1 MQPQHPNSAA
11 WKTAVLLAILLVPV
25 SASGQSN
32 QTPTVDVAVG
42 YERLHAPRSGGDFG
56 PGVFVAIE
64 GNYREWLAA
73 VGRFSGTTS
82 SEPARYFGDTA
93 AGTGGYLA
101 GAKFSLPGA
110 SQVVPFVQMLAG
122 IAQFGD
128 HGSTYLAFA
137 LQPGTGVDLV
147 VHRHV
152 KLRLAADYRWMAGIQ
167 AASGATAA
175 ARVFSAGLVVH

>member
-1 MQPQHPNSAA
+1 MQPKRPNSAA
-11 WKTAVLLAILLVPV
+11 WKTAILLAISLAPV

-42 YERLHAPRSGGDFG
+42 YEQLHDARNGGDFG

-64 GNYREWLAA
+64 GNYHEWLAV

-82 SEPARYFGDTA
+82 SEPARFFGDTA

-101 GAKFSLPGA
+101 GAKFSFPGA
-110 SQVVPFVQMLAG
+110 SQVMPFVQMLAG

-128 HGSTYLAFA
+128 RGWVYPALA
-137 LQPGTGVDLV
+137 LQPGAGVDLA

-175 ARVFSAGLVVH
+175 AKAFSAGLVVH